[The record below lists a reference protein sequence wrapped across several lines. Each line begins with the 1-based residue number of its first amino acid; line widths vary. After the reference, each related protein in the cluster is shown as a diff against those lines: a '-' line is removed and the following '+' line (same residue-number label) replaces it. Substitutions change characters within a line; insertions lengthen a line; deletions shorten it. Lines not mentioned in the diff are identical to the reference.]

1 MKNKVGI
8 LFYEVG
14 NLKSV
19 ANALNKVGYEFQY
32 INNVNEIKNFK
43 KIILPG
49 VGSFVEA
56 KRAIKKKGFDD
67 GLKEFI
73 KKEENSLLGI
83 CLGMQLLLDKSLEF
97 FETSG
102 LSFIKGDV
110 TKISNAQLCIPNI
123 GWCEVETKKESLLL
137 KNFKKKELCF
147 YFAHSFFCNVSDKR
161 NVIANLKIAQNVNAV
176 IEKNNIYGC
185 QFHPEKSQLA
195 GLKFLKNF
203 CSL

>member
-19 ANALNKVGYEFQY
+19 ANAINKVGYEFEY

-56 KRAIKKKGFDD
+56 KRAIKKKSFDD

-147 YFAHSFFCNVSDKR
+147 YFAHSFFCNVS
-161 NVIANLKIAQNVNAV
+161 
-176 IEKNNIYGC
+176 EKKKCNC
-185 QFHPEKSQLA
+185 KS
-195 GLKFLKNF
+195 
-203 CSL
+203 

>member
-19 ANALNKVGYEFQY
+19 ANALNKIGYEFQY
-32 INNVNEIKNFK
+32 INKVNEIKNFK

-49 VGSFVEA
+49 VGSFAEA
-56 KRAIKKKGFDD
+56 KKAIKKKGFDD
-67 GLKEFI
+67 GLKQFI
-73 KKEENSLLGI
+73 ENDDNSLLGI

-102 LSFIKGDV
+102 LSLISGEV
-110 TKISNAQLCIPNI
+110 TRISDKQLCIPNI
-123 GWCEVETKKESLLL
+123 GWCEVETRQSSLLL
-137 KNFKKKELCF
+137 NNFKKKELCF
-147 YFAHSFFCNVSDKR
+147 YFAHSFFCNVKDKDTI
-161 NVIANLKIAQNVNAV
+161 VANLKISKKINA
-176 IEKNNIYGC
+176 ILQKKNIYGC
-185 QFHPEKSQLA
+185 QFHPEKSQTS

>member
-19 ANALNKVGYEFQY
+19 ANAINKVGYEFEY

-56 KRAIKKKGFDD
+56 KRAIKKSFDD

-123 GWCEVETKKESLLL
+123 GWCEVETKKKVFYL
-137 KNFKKKELCF
+137 KILKKKNCVFTSLTV
-147 YFAHSFFCNVSDKR
+147 FFVMYQK
-161 NVIANLKIAQNVNAV
+161 K
-176 IEKNNIYGC
+176 KM
-185 QFHPEKSQLA
+185 
-195 GLKFLKNF
+195 
-203 CSL
+203 

>member
-19 ANALNKVGYEFQY
+19 ANALNKIGYEFEY
-32 INNVNEIKNFK
+32 INNVKEIKNFR

-56 KRAIKKKGFDD
+56 KKAIQKKGFDD
-67 GLKEFI
+67 GLKKFI
-73 KKEENSLLGI
+73 EKKENSLLGI

-123 GWCEVETKKESLLL
+123 GWCEVEIRKESLLL

-147 YFAHSFFCNVSDKR
+147 YFAHSFFCNVSDKKA
-161 NVIANLKIAQNVNAV
+161 VIANLKIAQNINA
-176 IEKNNIYGC
+176 IIQKNNIYGC

-195 GLKFLKNF
+195 GLKLLKNF

>member
-1 MKNKVGI
+1 MGH
-8 LFYEVG
+8 L
-14 NLKSV
+14 LKQKEQ
-19 ANALNKVGYEFQY
+19 L
-32 INNVNEIKNFK
+32 
-43 KIILPG
+43 
-49 VGSFVEA
+49 
-56 KRAIKKKGFDD
+56 KKKSFDD

-147 YFAHSFFCNVSDKR
+147 YFAHSFFCNVS
-161 NVIANLKIAQNVNAV
+161 
-176 IEKNNIYGC
+176 EK
-185 QFHPEKSQLA
+185 KM
-195 GLKFLKNF
+195 
-203 CSL
+203 